1 MTSNDTVGQTETN
14 ADTDADQID
23 QGAEVLPEGTE
34 VPMDD
39 TSADHDQVD
48 DGQVDDGQV
57 DEDQDDDGDQNDD
70 TDNDQVGGRR
80 NREAQYRHERNEARR
95 ERDELRGQL
104 DTLHRQMVT
113 DIATGAGLPE
123 VELLESAGHE
133 LASFITD
140 EGEVDKIKVIEATT
154 ETMRRYSIQRG
165 GLTPNAQQGMYHAPV
180 SSSGVAGVIKEA
192 LGR

>member
-1 MTSNDTVGQTETN
+1 MTSNDTVGQAETN
-14 ADTDADQID
+14 ADTDAGQIN
-23 QGAEVLPEGTE
+23 QGTEVLPEGTE
-34 VPMDD
+34 VPEDD

-48 DGQVDDGQV
+48 DDLVDDGQ
-57 DEDQDDDGDQNDD
+57 DDHGDQDGDQGG
-70 TDNDQVGGRR
+70 GGRR
-80 NREAQYRHERNEARR
+80 NREAGLRRRAQAAEA
-95 ERDELRGQL
+95 ERDQLRAQL
-104 DTLHRQMVT
+104 DTLHRQIVT

-133 LASFITD
+133 LASFITE
-140 EGEVDKIKVIEATT
+140 EGEVDKVKVIEATT

-180 SSSGVAGVIKEA
+180 GSIGVAGVIKEA